1 MAHAHLVNCMP
12 AFLKH
17 GMAVKIFFFETEPAG
32 ELPVVLKDG
41 CKMVPAVLEN
51 MLRMQMFTEVC
62 SFLQIHAHVWC
73 SDHPNIP

>member
-17 GMAVKIFFFETEPAG
+17 GMAVKKKFETEPAG

-51 MLRMQMFTEVC
+51 M
-62 SFLQIHAHVWC
+62 A
-73 SDHPNIP
+73 